1 MRGCKLEEQIYKKN
15 ETMSIEKLDLKNIGR
30 TEQGVETM
38 NREPRLKCQ
47 FWICP
52 CKKRQNI
59 LYFNLLSPCGDR
71 L

>member
-1 MRGCKLEEQIYKKN
+1 MRGCKLGRQIYKKI

-38 NREPRLKCQ
+38 NREPRPKRQ

-52 CKKRQNI
+52 CKKRRNI
-59 LYFNLLSPCGDR
+59 LYFNLLSLYGDH